1 MKKTVIITILSGL
14 LLAGLAFGPCV
25 EKRELENAGSL
36 AGFTVDIT
44 GVSGAGGGEGKSD
57 NPYDYP
63 LDEISISFS
72 AQAYDRLGNPLPDFN
87 GTVGVKVTPGELV
100 YPETKVVFADGQA
113 QGSIQVRKVFGRVAM
128 WLEDVHRDL
137 GEVAR
142 RRADS
147 PATCASTMECPQ
159 GAVCTD
165 GSCWYEIQL
174 ETKTGT
180 WATGVS
186 PLVHFDV
193 PTLRQIQWDPWI
205 TSNDVSS
212 LDRHFVEI
220 DCRAGDPLGP
230 WEDGHGQLVV
240 TGVFNE
246 GFFVTDLADAGQGY
260 NHLYVYTYSYPE
272 DTEVGDRLDRLG
284 GTTQDFSGCT
294 QISFPNWLRSLDENL
309 DPQPFRVTDLDGVM
323 PPTTVTTAM
332 CADGGGANQHLCG
345 HSKQNWQL
353 EALES
358 SRARIENLRAPDV
371 FVNCDL
377 DGNLEV
383 VPDWEDAGHPEAM
396 CSVACLKHD
405 GTEEFVVKEF
415 AASQSAYADVVVQEN
430 VVCPWEV
437 DIVGIQPNCTRVRIP
452 PGHICSELSV
462 MHQYGQWVVALDDG
476 EGPLVNIMT
485 RETLVEYDP
494 TTETNLG
501 AHIDYLQG
509 NLRQVR
515 AARPR
520 WMILVGN
527 QPGDVPDNMKP

>member
-1 MKKTVIITILSGL
+1 MRRIVIIASLGAI
-14 LLAGLAFGPCV
+14 LLAGLSFGPCV
-25 EKRELENAGSL
+25 EKRKLQNSL
-36 AGFTVDIT
+36 AGFTVNIT
-44 GVSGAGGGEGKSD
+44 GIANAGGGDGTKD

-63 LDEISISFS
+63 PGEITISFT
-72 AQAYDRLGNPLPDFN
+72 AEAYDQLGNPVPDYN

-100 YPETKVVFADGQA
+100 YPETKVVFANGQTSA
-113 QGSIQVRKVFGRVAM
+113 SVQVRKVFGRVAL

-142 RRADS
+142 RKVD
-147 PATCASTMECPQ
+147 PAVSCSANAECPEA
-159 GAVCTD
+159 AVCSE

-174 ETKTGT
+174 ETLTGT

-186 PLVHFDV
+186 SLVHFDV

-220 DCRAGDPLGP
+220 DCQTDNSAGP

-246 GFFVTDLADAGQGY
+246 GFFVTDLADVGQGY
-260 NHLYVYTYSYPE
+260 NYLYVYTYSYPE
-272 DTEVGDRLDRLG
+272 DTEVGDRLDRLA

-294 QISFPNWLRSLDENL
+294 QISFPSWLQAADEHH
-309 DPQPFRVTDLDGVM
+309 DPEPFRVTDLDGVV
-323 PPTTVTTAM
+323 PPAMVTTAM
-332 CADGGGANQHLCG
+332 CADGGGSNAHLCG

-358 SRARIENLRAPDV
+358 SRVRLENLRAPDV

-377 DGNLEV
+377 DGNQEV
-383 VPDWEDAGHPEAM
+383 VPDWVDATHPEAL
-396 CSVACLKHD
+396 CSIACLAHD
-405 GTEEFVVKEF
+405 GADEIVVKEF
-415 AASQSAYADVVVQEN
+415 VASQSAYPDVVVQEN

-437 DIVGIQPNCTRVRIP
+437 DIVGIQPNCTRIRIP
-452 PGHICSELSV
+452 PGHLCSELSV
-462 MHQYGQWVVALDDG
+462 MHQFGQWVVALDDG
-476 EGPLVNIMT
+476 AGPLVNIMT

-494 TTETNLG
+494 ATETNLG

-520 WMILVGN
+520 WMLLVG
-527 QPGDVPDNMKP
+527 QLPGDVPDNLKP